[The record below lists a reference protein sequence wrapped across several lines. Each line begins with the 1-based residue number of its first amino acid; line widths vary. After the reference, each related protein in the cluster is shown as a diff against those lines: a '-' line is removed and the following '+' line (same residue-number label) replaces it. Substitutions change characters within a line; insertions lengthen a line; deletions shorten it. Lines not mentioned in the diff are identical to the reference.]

1 MRILYT
7 RTAHQE
13 AERDVEFCLD
23 PFNQAEWHIKDSH
36 IYYQLGRTA
45 WDNSEEFCDTEN
57 IRLVT
62 FDTAVIEDLWGAP
75 ISDLL
80 AYIKEVRGKVRSEP
94 DLTTD
99 ASNIVRSYETEV
111 SLDGHRMQ
119 VPLHLK
125 VHKKTDLEGT
135 GFDSKIKEGFILY
148 VEAEWYE
155 ELCDEDYRIY
165 DAENYEITTL

>member
-23 PFNQAEWHIKDSH
+23 PFNQAEWHIKNSD
-36 IYYQLGRTA
+36 IYHQLGRTA
-45 WDNSEEFCDTEN
+45 WDSSEEYCDTEN

-62 FDTAVIEDLWGAP
+62 FDTAVIQDLWGAP

-80 AYIKEVRGKVRSEP
+80 AYIKEVR
-94 DLTTD
+94 TD

-111 SLDGHRMQ
+111 SLDGHRMTA
-119 VPLHLK
+119 PLHLK
-125 VHKKTDLEGT
+125 VHKVLGVDGV
-135 GFDSKIKEGFILY
+135 GFDAELTPKIVLY

-155 ELCDEDYRIY
+155 ELTDDDYRIY
-165 DAENYEITTL
+165 DAEQYEITTL

>member
-36 IYYQLGRTA
+36 MYNELDG
-45 WDNSEEFCDTEN
+45 SEWSSTEEICDTEN

-75 ISDLL
+75 VSDLL
-80 AYIKEVRGKVRSEP
+80 AYIKEVR
-94 DLTTD
+94 TD
-99 ASNIVRSYETEV
+99 ASNLVRSYDTEIN
-111 SLDGHRMQ
+111 LDGHRMT
-119 VPLHLK
+119 VPLNLK
-125 VHKKTDLEGT
+125 VHNKLNLEGV
-135 GFDSKIKEGFILY
+135 GFDAEFEQKIILY

-155 ELCDEDYRIY
+155 ELTDDDYRIY
-165 DAENYEITTL
+165 DAEHYEITTL

>member
-36 IYYQLGRTA
+36 IYHQLGRTA
-45 WDNSEEFCDTEN
+45 WDNSEEFCNTEN

-62 FDTAVIEDLWGAP
+62 FDTAVIEELWGAP

-80 AYIKEVRGKVRSEP
+80 AYIKEVR
-94 DLTTD
+94 TD

-135 GFDSKIKEGFILY
+135 GFDSGFILY

>member
-13 AERDVEFCLD
+13 AEREVEFCLD
-23 PFNQAEWHIKDSH
+23 PFNQAEWHLKDD
-36 IYYQLGRTA
+36 QLYGQLEGST
-45 WDNSEEFCDTEN
+45 WSSSEEVCDTEN

-62 FDTAVIEDLWGAP
+62 FDNAIIEDLWGAP

-80 AYIKEVRGKVRSEP
+80 AYIKEVR
-94 DLTTD
+94 TD

-111 SLDGHRMQ
+111 NLDGHRMQ
-119 VPLHLK
+119 IPLHLK
-125 VHKKTDLEGT
+125 VHSVLDYEGI
-135 GFDSKIKEGFILY
+135 GFDAELTPKIVLY

-155 ELCDEDYRIY
+155 ELTDDDYRIY

>member
-23 PFNQAEWHIKDSH
+23 PFNQAKWHIKDSH
-36 IYYQLGRTA
+36 MYNELDGSE
-45 WDNSEEFCDTEN
+45 WNGSEEICDTEN

-75 ISDLL
+75 VSDLL
-80 AYIKEVRGKVRSEP
+80 AYIKNVRDTPSREVDGTE
-94 DLTTD
+94 
-99 ASNIVRSYETEV
+99 NIIRAYETEIN
-111 SLDGHRMQ
+111 LDGHRMT
-119 VPLHLK
+119 VPLNLK
-125 VHKKTDLEGT
+125 VHNKLNLEGV
-135 GFDSKIKEGFILY
+135 GFDAEFEQKIILY

-155 ELCDEDYRIY
+155 ELTDEDYRIY
-165 DAENYEITTL
+165 DAEHYEIQSI

>member
-23 PFNQAEWHIKDSH
+23 PFNQAEWHIKNSE
-36 IYYQLGRTA
+36 IYHQLGRTA
-45 WDNSEEFCDTEN
+45 WDSSEEYCDTES

-62 FDTAVIEDLWGAP
+62 FSTPVVEELWGAP

-80 AYIKEVRGKVRSEP
+80 AYIKEVR
-94 DLTTD
+94 TD

-111 SLDGHRMQ
+111 SLDGHRIT

-125 VHKKTDLEGT
+125 IHKKTDLEGE
-135 GFDSKIKEGFILY
+135 GFSSEFKEGIILY

-155 ELCDEDYRIY
+155 ELTDEDYRIY
-165 DAENYEITTL
+165 DAEDYQIQSI